1 MTSWIHYMDD
11 ANAYFKTITIKQD
24 LSILNLFNG
33 NVSFMYE
40 QEING
45 KIFFLG
51 IYLEECN
58 TFENTVHTL

>member
-1 MTSWIHYMDD
+1 MTSWIHYKDD
-11 ANAYFKTITIKQD
+11 ANAYFKTNTIKQD
-24 LSILNLFNG
+24 LSILNSFNG

-51 IYLEECN
+51 IYLEEW
-58 TFENTVHTL
+58 